1 MAKAIRITRTGGPE
15 VMEYVDVEVGA
26 PGPGEAQVRNMAVGL
41 NFIDVYFRTGLY
53 PQDLPAGLGMEGAG
67 VVEAIGPGVTE
78 VAVGDRVSYAARPNG
93 AYAELRNVPASI
105 LLRLP
110 DAISFETAAAATLQG
125 LTVQYLFT
133 GTKALQAGDT
143 ILFHAAAGGVGL
155 IAAQW
160 ARALGVTMIG
170 TVGSSEKAALALEHG
185 CTHVINYNTEDF
197 VARVSEITGGKK
209 LSVVY
214 DSIGKDTFIGS
225 LDCLAPRGLMVSFG
239 NASGPVPP
247 FSLTELTNRGGL
259 YVTRPSLG
267 NYTGTRDELE
277 ERAADLFERIGSG
290 QIKIE
295 INQRYAL
302 ADVAQAH
309 RDLEGRKTTGSSIL
323 LP

>member
-1 MAKAIRITRTGGPE
+1 MAKAIRMQRTGGPE
-15 VMEYVDVEVGA
+15 VMEYVDVDVAA
-26 PGPGEAQVRNMAVGL
+26 PGPGEAQVRNLAIGL

-67 VVEAIGPGVTE
+67 VVEAIGAGVTE

-110 DAISFETAAAATLQG
+110 DAISFDTAAAATLQG

-133 GTKALQAGDT
+133 GTAQLKAGDT

-160 ARALGVTMIG
+160 ARELGVTMIG
-170 TVGSSEKAALALEHG
+170 TVGSEAKAALAKAHG
-185 CTHVINYNTEDF
+185 CAHVINYNTENF
-197 VARVSEITGGKK
+197 AQRVAEITGGKK
-209 LSVVY
+209 VSVVY
-214 DSIGKDTFIGS
+214 DSIGKDTFYGS
-225 LDCLAPRGLMVSFG
+225 LDSLAPRGLMVSFG

-247 FSLTELTNRGGL
+247 FALSELASRGGL
-259 YVTRPSLG
+259 YVTRPALG
-267 NYTGTRDELE
+267 NYTATR
-277 ERAADLFERIGSG
+277 ADLEARATDLFARVGNGS
-290 QIKIE
+290 IKIE

-302 ADVAQAH
+302 ADVGQAH
-309 RDLEGRKTTGSSIL
+309 SDLEARRTTGSTIL